1 MGVRTGTLGTLHS
14 SVTAVVS
21 TAPHTINNQIIT
33 RLEMEFFSFV
43 PPSLLAMST
52 CIAMVAA
59 MPQTAV
65 PDTPADVS
73 RLESNPAP
81 ASFSRALPSQPSS
94 APAPRAGNPQ
104 TSSRFLPPGLFQAPV
119 TNQNQGLQNTLA
131 AGGLGAVGAVAAG
144 GCLFGGNCDLSFRPS
159 LGASLDANGQIVPQ
173 LGITTQVG
181 NGQGVGTTFTGGL
194 QLDGTSDNGIG
205 GFVAGGVNNGDPNSI
220 SPGLQTGFGFSG
232 QNGQTVATAQ
242 LGGNVQAPQVAGVNF
257 NRPNNAF
264 GVQPTVLGQAA
275 PNLNLFNLFNQQN
288 QRPPQFFGR

>member
-1 MGVRTGTLGTLHS
+1 MGQSEQGHWVHY
-14 SVTAVVS
+14 TAVLQQS
-21 TAPHTINNQIIT
+21 SPITNNT
-33 RLEMEFFSFV
+33 LEMEFFRFV
-43 PPSLLAMST
+43 PPSLLALST

-59 MPQTAV
+59 VPLPQSD
-65 PDTPADVS
+65 DTP
-73 RLESNPAP
+73 PAP
-81 ASFSRALPSQPSS
+81 APAPFSRALPSQPGA

-104 TSSRFLPPGLFQAPV
+104 TNSRFLPPGLFQAPV
-119 TNQNQGLQNTLA
+119 TNQNQGIQNTLA

-173 LGITTQVG
+173 LGLTTQVG
-181 NGQGVGTTFTGGL
+181 NGQGLGTTFTGGL
-194 QLDGTSDNGIG
+194 QLDGNSDNGIG

-275 PNLNLFNLFNQQN
+275 PNLNLFNLFNQN
-288 QRPPQFFGR
+288 QGPPQLFGR

>member
-33 RLEMEFFSFV
+33 RLEMEFFRFV

-59 MPQTAV
+59 MP
-65 PDTPADVS
+65 
-73 RLESNPAP
+73 
-81 ASFSRALPSQPSS
+81 
-94 APAPRAGNPQ
+94 
-104 TSSRFLPPGLFQAPV
+104 QAPV

-205 GFVAGGVNNGDPNSI
+205 GFVAGGVNSGDPNSI

-275 PNLNLFNLFNQQN
+275 PNLNLFNLFNQN
-288 QRPPQFFGR
+288 QGQPQLFGR

>member
-1 MGVRTGTLGTLHS
+1 
-14 SVTAVVS
+14 
-21 TAPHTINNQIIT
+21 
-33 RLEMEFFSFV
+33 MEFFRFV
-43 PPSLLAMST
+43 PPTLIAMS
-52 CIAMVAA
+52 CIVAGLP
-59 MPQTAV
+59 MPQNADS
-65 PDTPADVS
+65 DTPADTT
-73 RLESNPAP
+73 RLEAAPAP
-81 ASFSRALPSQPSS
+81 ASFSRALPSQPAA
-94 APAPRAGNPQ
+94 APAAPRAGNPQ
-104 TSSRFLPPGLFQAPV
+104 TNSRFLPPGLFQAPV

-159 LGASLDANGQIVPQ
+159 LGAAVDANGQIVPQ
-173 LGITTQVG
+173 LGLTTQVG
-181 NGQGVGTTFTGGL
+181 NGQGLGTTFTGGL
-194 QLDGTSDNGIG
+194 QFDGNSDNGIG

-275 PNLNLFNLFNQQN
+275 PNLNLFNLFGQN
-288 QRPPQFFGR
+288 QGQPQLFGR

>member
-1 MGVRTGTLGTLHS
+1 MPQD
-14 SVTAVVS
+14 AS
-21 TAPHTINNQIIT
+21 TA
-33 RLEMEFFSFV
+33 S
-43 PPSLLAMST
+43 PP
-52 CIAMVAA
+52 AA
-59 MPQTAV
+59 A
-65 PDTPADVS
+65 PA
-73 RLESNPAP
+73 PAP
-81 ASFSRALPSQPSS
+81 ASTTRL
-94 APAPRAGNPQ
+94 APGAPPTGA
-104 TSSRFLPPGLFQAPV
+104 SSRFLPPNLFQAPV

-159 LGASLDANGQIVPQ
+159 LGAAVDANGQIVPQ
-173 LGITTQVG
+173 LGLTTQVG
-181 NGQGVGTTFTGGL
+181 NGQGLGTTFTGGV
-194 QLDGTSDNGIG
+194 QLDGNSDSGLG

-275 PNLNLFNLFNQQN
+275 PNLNLFNLFGQN
-288 QRPPQFFGR
+288 QGQPQLFGR